1 MDNLNNLIP
10 ELENIVGDY
19 TDETDYKKLIQ
30 LDPKIHSHDKLLIKQ
45 LSDVPVDLLLEYREM
60 YNLALQFNE
69 TNTFDY
75 YLSPQ
80 YLTGLFIQF
89 KSLYP
94 NLHTLSDFK
103 SIRHTMGNTSSNLF
117 DFQILF
123 EYIVSVSIDVYDSN
137 VLQNVFT
144 DSETIL
150 EEYGTDLENFTREQL
165 YESDTNIDTIQNDL
179 ENFIQDSI
187 DEVAAEF
194 FSNKDRYIDKANLYL
209 SEYLDKIYIKIK
221 QIILEVKDGK
231 RR

>member
-1 MDNLNNLIP
+1 
-10 ELENIVGDY
+10 
-19 TDETDYKKLIQ
+19 
-30 LDPKIHSHDKLLIKQ
+30 
-45 LSDVPVDLLLEYREM
+45 
-60 YNLALQFNE
+60 
-69 TNTFDY
+69 
-75 YLSPQ
+75 
-80 YLTGLFIQF
+80 
-89 KSLYP
+89 
-94 NLHTLSDFK
+94 
-103 SIRHTMGNTSSNLF
+103 MGNTSSNLF
-117 DFQILF
+117 DFQTLF

-150 EEYGTDLENFTREQL
+150 EEYGADLENFTREQL
-165 YESDTNIDTIQNDL
+165 YESDTDIDTIQNDL